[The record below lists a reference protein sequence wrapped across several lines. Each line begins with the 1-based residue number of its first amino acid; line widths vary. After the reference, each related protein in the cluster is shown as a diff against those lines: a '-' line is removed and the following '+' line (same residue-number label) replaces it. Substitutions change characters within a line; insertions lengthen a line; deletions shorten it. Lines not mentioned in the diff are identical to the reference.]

1 MPNLSYPRYNTAI
14 RASKIALLHV
24 SAISGALEQRG
35 RAEGG
40 LEPNPVGM
48 PVERNQKPTLPASR
62 LRDAGDFRRI
72 RVVFFKKEGVLAM
85 MRERRGGIRA
95 SVMITR
101 VCF

>member
-24 SAISGALEQRG
+24 STISGALEQRA
-35 RAEGG
+35 RGG
-40 LEPNPVGM
+40 
-48 PVERNQKPTLPASR
+48 ASNR
-62 LRDAGDFRRI
+62 IQWECRLNGTKILHIGTPSLRDAGNFRRI

-95 SVMITR
+95 SVTR
-101 VCF
+101 VFLT